1 MLRFDS
7 YRPQE
12 RRHAVG
18 RSKLAG
24 VFNMS
29 YYQATVLEE
38 ETRA

>member
-1 MLRFDS
+1 MLALIASAGFAAGR
-7 YRPQE
+7 
-12 RRHAVG
+12 AVG

-38 ETRA
+38 EIRA